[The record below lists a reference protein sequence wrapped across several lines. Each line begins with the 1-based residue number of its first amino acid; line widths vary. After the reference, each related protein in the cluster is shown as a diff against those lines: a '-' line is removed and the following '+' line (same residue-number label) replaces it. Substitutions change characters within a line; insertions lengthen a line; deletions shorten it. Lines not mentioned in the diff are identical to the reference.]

1 MIDIIHLHKRFG
13 KLQVLQGI
21 NLEFR
26 DQGKISAVLGPNGSG
41 KTTLIKCILG
51 MVLPEEGEIR
61 VEGKSI
67 RGESAYRSKIGYLP
81 QIAQFPNNLTV
92 QEVIRLI
99 KDIRGEGANEEPLI
113 HLFGLQPYLDKRLN
127 ALSGGTKQKV
137 NLALALMYDSPILIL
152 DEPTA
157 GLDPI
162 ALIRLKDFIR
172 QEKQKGKTILIT
184 THIISLVEELADEI
198 VFLLEGK
205 IYFRGAPGQ
214 LKAQYAEEDLE
225 RAIAAILTNQKKNG
239 HNGHTLTE
247 TARFKSRVLSH
258 AFSIK

>member
-1 MIDIIHLHKRFG
+1 MIDIINLHKRFG
-13 KLQVLQGI
+13 KLHVLQGI

-26 DQGKISAVLGPNGSG
+26 NQGKISAVLGPNGSG

-51 MVLPEEGEIR
+51 MVLPEEGEIKI
-61 VEGKSI
+61 EGKSI
-67 RGESAYRSKIGYLP
+67 RGESAYRSRIDYLP

-99 KDIRGEGANEEPLI
+99 KDIRGEGANEQQLI
-113 HLFGLQPYLDKRLN
+113 DMFGLQPYLDKRLS

-137 NLALALMYDSPILIL
+137 NLTLAFMYDSPILIL

-172 QEKQKGKTILIT
+172 KEKQKGKTILIT

-214 LKAQYAEEDLE
+214 LKAQYGEEDLE

-239 HNGHTLTE
+239 HNGHTPTE
-247 TARFKSRVLSH
+247 TARFKSKVLQH

>member
-1 MIDIIHLHKRFG
+1 MIDLINLHKRFG

-26 DQGKISAVLGPNGSG
+26 ERGKISAILGPNGSG
-41 KTTLIKCILG
+41 KTTLIKSILG

-61 VEGKSI
+61 VDGRPVK
-67 RGESAYRSKIGYLP
+67 GQSAYRSQIGYLP

-92 QEVIRLI
+92 KEVIHLI
-99 KDIRGEGANEEPLI
+99 RDIRGPGANEQPFI
-113 HLFGLQPYLDKRLN
+113 GLFGLQPYLDKRLN

-137 NLALALMYDSPILIL
+137 NLTLALMYDSPILIL

-162 ALIRLKDFIR
+162 ALIRLKDFLR
-172 QEKQKGKTILIT
+172 QEKQKGKLLLIT

-205 IYFRGAPGQ
+205 IYFRGAPET
-214 LKAQYAEEDLE
+214 LKNQYKEKDLE
-225 RAIAAILTNQKKNG
+225 HAIAGILTHQQKND
-239 HNGHTLTE
+239 HNEQGPPEITP
-247 TARFKSRVLSH
+247 FKSKILH
-258 AFSIK
+258 PAFSCK